1 MEEFFQQG
9 DKEREAGLE
18 ISPMCDRSNATIE
31 KSQVGFIDYIVHPLW
46 ETWAD
51 LVHPDAQDILDTL
64 EDNRD
69 WYQSQMPL
77 SPSSSSNDLKEEDE
91 PEGSGGSGA
100 SSVSQE
106 LETELSNLNIKLCS
120 LKIDKKNPLNNIST
134 SLNSSEYKN
143 KSIVVVDDVLNSGST
158 LMYAVKHFLDTELRQ
173 LKTAVL
179 VDRNHK
185 KFPIKA
191 DFKGVSLSTSIQNHV
206 KVQFDKN
213 SIEAFLL

>member
-1 MEEFFQQG
+1 MDKKKILTNSQIKRKIKRISLQIIESNFEEKAVILAGIGQNGFLLA
-9 DKEREAGLE
+9 KELNKM
-18 ISPMCDRSNATIE
+18 I
-31 KSQVGFIDYIVHPLW
+31 
-46 ETWAD
+46 
-51 LVHPDAQDILDTL
+51 
-64 EDNRD
+64 
-69 WYQSQMPL
+69 
-77 SPSSSSNDLKEEDE
+77 
-91 PEGSGGSGA
+91 
-100 SSVSQE
+100 
-106 LETELSNLNIKLCS
+106 TELSKLSIKLCS

>member
-1 MEEFFQQG
+1 MDKKKILTNSQIKRKIKRISLQIIESNIEE
-9 DKEREAGLE
+9 KEVVLAG
-18 ISPMCDRSNATIE
+18 IE
-31 KSQVGFIDYIVHPLW
+31 QNGFLL
-46 ETWAD
+46 A
-51 LVHPDAQDILDTL
+51 
-64 EDNRD
+64 
-69 WYQSQMPL
+69 
-77 SPSSSSNDLKEEDE
+77 KE
-91 PEGSGGSGA
+91 
-100 SSVSQE
+100 
-106 LETELSNLNIKLCS
+106 LNKMITELSNLNIKLCS

-206 KVQFDKN
+206 KVQFDEN

>member
-1 MEEFFQQG
+1 MDKKKILTNSQIKRKIKRISLQIIESNVEE
-9 DKEREAGLE
+9 KEVVIAG
-18 ISPMCDRSNATIE
+18 IE
-31 KSQVGFIDYIVHPLW
+31 QNGFLI
-46 ETWAD
+46 A
-51 LVHPDAQDILDTL
+51 
-64 EDNRD
+64 
-69 WYQSQMPL
+69 
-77 SPSSSSNDLKEEDE
+77 KE
-91 PEGSGGSGA
+91 
-100 SSVSQE
+100 
-106 LETELSNLNIKLCS
+106 LNKMITELSNLNIKLCS

-185 KFPIKA
+185 KFPIKV
-191 DFKGVSLSTSIQNHV
+191 DFKGLSLSTSIQNHV
-206 KVQFDKN
+206 KVEFDKN

>member
-1 MEEFFQQG
+1 MDKKKILTNSQIKRKIKRISLQIIESNFEE
-9 DKEREAGLE
+9 KEVILAG
-18 ISPMCDRSNATIE
+18 IE
-31 KSQVGFIDYIVHPLW
+31 QNGFLL
-46 ETWAD
+46 A
-51 LVHPDAQDILDTL
+51 
-64 EDNRD
+64 
-69 WYQSQMPL
+69 
-77 SPSSSSNDLKEEDE
+77 KE
-91 PEGSGGSGA
+91 
-100 SSVSQE
+100 
-106 LETELSNLNIKLCS
+106 LNKMITELSKLSIKLCS

-191 DFKGVSLSTSIQNHV
+191 DFKGVSLSTSIKNHV

>member
-1 MEEFFQQG
+1 MDKKKILTNSQIKRKIKRISLQIIESNVEE
-9 DKEREAGLE
+9 KEVVLAG
-18 ISPMCDRSNATIE
+18 IE
-31 KSQVGFIDYIVHPLW
+31 QNGFLL
-46 ETWAD
+46 A
-51 LVHPDAQDILDTL
+51 
-64 EDNRD
+64 
-69 WYQSQMPL
+69 
-77 SPSSSSNDLKEEDE
+77 KE
-91 PEGSGGSGA
+91 
-100 SSVSQE
+100 
-106 LETELSNLNIKLCS
+106 LNKMITEFSNLNIKLCS

-143 KSIVVVDDVLNSGST
+143 KSIVVIDDVLNSGST

-185 KFPIKA
+185 KFPIKV

>member
-1 MEEFFQQG
+1 MVRKIKRISLQIIESNIQEKEVVLAGIEQNGFLLAKELNKMITEF
-9 DKEREAGLE
+9 
-18 ISPMCDRSNATIE
+18 
-31 KSQVGFIDYIVHPLW
+31 
-46 ETWAD
+46 
-51 LVHPDAQDILDTL
+51 
-64 EDNRD
+64 
-69 WYQSQMPL
+69 
-77 SPSSSSNDLKEEDE
+77 
-91 PEGSGGSGA
+91 
-100 SSVSQE
+100 
-106 LETELSNLNIKLCS
+106 SNLNIKLCS

-134 SLNSSEYKN
+134 SLNSNEFKN

>member
-1 MEEFFQQG
+1 MDKKKILTNSQIKRKIKRISLQIIESNIEE
-9 DKEREAGLE
+9 KEVVLAG
-18 ISPMCDRSNATIE
+18 IE
-31 KSQVGFIDYIVHPLW
+31 QNGFLL
-46 ETWAD
+46 A
-51 LVHPDAQDILDTL
+51 
-64 EDNRD
+64 
-69 WYQSQMPL
+69 
-77 SPSSSSNDLKEEDE
+77 KE
-91 PEGSGGSGA
+91 
-100 SSVSQE
+100 
-106 LETELSNLNIKLCS
+106 LNKMITEFSNLNIKLCS

-134 SLNSSEYKN
+134 SLNFSEYKN

>member
-1 MEEFFQQG
+1 MDKKKILTNSQIKRKIKRISLQIIESNVEE
-9 DKEREAGLE
+9 KEVVLAG
-18 ISPMCDRSNATIE
+18 IE
-31 KSQVGFIDYIVHPLW
+31 QNGFLL
-46 ETWAD
+46 A
-51 LVHPDAQDILDTL
+51 
-64 EDNRD
+64 
-69 WYQSQMPL
+69 
-77 SPSSSSNDLKEEDE
+77 KE
-91 PEGSGGSGA
+91 
-100 SSVSQE
+100 
-106 LETELSNLNIKLCS
+106 LNKMITEFSNLNIKLCS

-173 LKTAVL
+173 LKTTVL

>member
-1 MEEFFQQG
+1 MDQKKILTNSQIKRKIKRISLQIIESNVEE
-9 DKEREAGLE
+9 KEVILAG
-18 ISPMCDRSNATIE
+18 IE
-31 KSQVGFIDYIVHPLW
+31 QNGFHL
-46 ETWAD
+46 A
-51 LVHPDAQDILDTL
+51 
-64 EDNRD
+64 
-69 WYQSQMPL
+69 
-77 SPSSSSNDLKEEDE
+77 KE
-91 PEGSGGSGA
+91 
-100 SSVSQE
+100 
-106 LETELSNLNIKLCS
+106 LNKMIIELSKINIKLCS

-185 KFPIKA
+185 KYPIKA

>member
-1 MEEFFQQG
+1 MDKKKILTNSQIKRKIKRISLQIIESNIEE
-9 DKEREAGLE
+9 KEVVLAG
-18 ISPMCDRSNATIE
+18 IE
-31 KSQVGFIDYIVHPLW
+31 KNGFLL
-46 ETWAD
+46 A
-51 LVHPDAQDILDTL
+51 
-64 EDNRD
+64 
-69 WYQSQMPL
+69 
-77 SPSSSSNDLKEEDE
+77 KE
-91 PEGSGGSGA
+91 
-100 SSVSQE
+100 
-106 LETELSNLNIKLCS
+106 LNKMITELSNLNVKLCS

-173 LKTAVL
+173 LKTTVL

>member
-1 MEEFFQQG
+1 MDKKKILTNSQIKRKIKRISLQIIESNIEE
-9 DKEREAGLE
+9 KEVVLAG
-18 ISPMCDRSNATIE
+18 IE
-31 KSQVGFIDYIVHPLW
+31 QNGFLL
-46 ETWAD
+46 A
-51 LVHPDAQDILDTL
+51 
-64 EDNRD
+64 
-69 WYQSQMPL
+69 
-77 SPSSSSNDLKEEDE
+77 KE
-91 PEGSGGSGA
+91 
-100 SSVSQE
+100 
-106 LETELSNLNIKLCS
+106 LNKMITELSNLNIKLCS

-134 SLNSSEYKN
+134 SLNPSEYKN

-185 KFPIKA
+185 KYPIKA

-206 KVQFDKN
+206 QVEFDKS

>member
-1 MEEFFQQG
+1 MDKKKILTNSQIKRKIKRISLQIIESNIEE
-9 DKEREAGLE
+9 KEVVLAG
-18 ISPMCDRSNATIE
+18 IE
-31 KSQVGFIDYIVHPLW
+31 QNGFLL
-46 ETWAD
+46 A
-51 LVHPDAQDILDTL
+51 
-64 EDNRD
+64 
-69 WYQSQMPL
+69 
-77 SPSSSSNDLKEEDE
+77 KE
-91 PEGSGGSGA
+91 
-100 SSVSQE
+100 
-106 LETELSNLNIKLCS
+106 LNKMITEFSNLNIKLCS

-185 KFPIKA
+185 KFPIKV

-213 SIEAFLL
+213 SIEAFLI

>member
-1 MEEFFQQG
+1 MDKKKILTNSQIKRKIKRISLQIIESNVEE
-9 DKEREAGLE
+9 KEVVLAG
-18 ISPMCDRSNATIE
+18 IE
-31 KSQVGFIDYIVHPLW
+31 QNGFLL
-46 ETWAD
+46 A
-51 LVHPDAQDILDTL
+51 
-64 EDNRD
+64 
-69 WYQSQMPL
+69 
-77 SPSSSSNDLKEEDE
+77 KE
-91 PEGSGGSGA
+91 
-100 SSVSQE
+100 
-106 LETELSNLNIKLCS
+106 LNKMITELSNLNIKLCS

-206 KVQFDKN
+206 KVQFDEN

>member
-1 MEEFFQQG
+1 MDKKKILTNSQIKRKIKRISLQIIESNVEE
-9 DKEREAGLE
+9 KEVVLAG
-18 ISPMCDRSNATIE
+18 IE
-31 KSQVGFIDYIVHPLW
+31 QNGFLL
-46 ETWAD
+46 A
-51 LVHPDAQDILDTL
+51 
-64 EDNRD
+64 
-69 WYQSQMPL
+69 
-77 SPSSSSNDLKEEDE
+77 KE
-91 PEGSGGSGA
+91 
-100 SSVSQE
+100 
-106 LETELSNLNIKLCS
+106 LNKMITELSNLNIKLCS

-134 SLNSSEYKN
+134 SLNPSEYKN

-173 LKTAVL
+173 LKTTVL

>member
-1 MEEFFQQG
+1 MDKKKILTNSQIKRKIKRISLQIIESNIEE
-9 DKEREAGLE
+9 KEVVLAG
-18 ISPMCDRSNATIE
+18 IE
-31 KSQVGFIDYIVHPLW
+31 QNGFLL
-46 ETWAD
+46 A
-51 LVHPDAQDILDTL
+51 
-64 EDNRD
+64 
-69 WYQSQMPL
+69 
-77 SPSSSSNDLKEEDE
+77 KE
-91 PEGSGGSGA
+91 
-100 SSVSQE
+100 
-106 LETELSNLNIKLCS
+106 LNKMITELSNLNIKLCS

-158 LMYAVKHFLDTELRQ
+158 LMYAVKHFLDSELRR

-185 KFPIKA
+185 KYPIKA
-191 DFKGVSLSTSIQNHV
+191 DFKGVSLSTSLQNHV

>member
-1 MEEFFQQG
+1 MDKKKILTNSQIKRKIKRISLQIIESNVEE
-9 DKEREAGLE
+9 KEVVLAG
-18 ISPMCDRSNATIE
+18 IE
-31 KSQVGFIDYIVHPLW
+31 QNGFLI
-46 ETWAD
+46 A
-51 LVHPDAQDILDTL
+51 
-64 EDNRD
+64 
-69 WYQSQMPL
+69 
-77 SPSSSSNDLKEEDE
+77 KE
-91 PEGSGGSGA
+91 
-100 SSVSQE
+100 
-106 LETELSNLNIKLCS
+106 LNKMITELSNLNIKLCS

-158 LMYAVKHFLDTELRQ
+158 LMYAVKHFLDTELRK

-191 DFKGVSLSTSIQNHV
+191 DFKGLSLSTSIQNHV
-206 KVQFDKN
+206 KVEFDKN

>member
-1 MEEFFQQG
+1 MDKKKILTNSQIKRKIKRISLQIIESNIEE
-9 DKEREAGLE
+9 KEVVLAG
-18 ISPMCDRSNATIE
+18 IE
-31 KSQVGFIDYIVHPLW
+31 QNGFLL
-46 ETWAD
+46 A
-51 LVHPDAQDILDTL
+51 
-64 EDNRD
+64 
-69 WYQSQMPL
+69 
-77 SPSSSSNDLKEEDE
+77 KE
-91 PEGSGGSGA
+91 
-100 SSVSQE
+100 
-106 LETELSNLNIKLCS
+106 LNKMITEFSNLNIKLCS

-134 SLNSSEYKN
+134 SLNSYEYKD

-191 DFKGVSLSTSIQNHV
+191 DFRGVSLSTSIQNHV
-206 KVQFDKN
+206 KVEFDKN

>member
-1 MEEFFQQG
+1 MDQKKILTNSQIKRKIKRISLQIIESNVEE
-9 DKEREAGLE
+9 KEVILAG
-18 ISPMCDRSNATIE
+18 IE
-31 KSQVGFIDYIVHPLW
+31 QNGFHL
-46 ETWAD
+46 A
-51 LVHPDAQDILDTL
+51 
-64 EDNRD
+64 
-69 WYQSQMPL
+69 
-77 SPSSSSNDLKEEDE
+77 KE
-91 PEGSGGSGA
+91 
-100 SSVSQE
+100 
-106 LETELSNLNIKLCS
+106 LNKMIIELSNLNIKLCS
-120 LKIDKKNPLNNIST
+120 LKIDKKNPLKNIST

-185 KFPIKA
+185 KYPIKA

-206 KVQFDKN
+206 KVQFDKS

>member
-1 MEEFFQQG
+1 MDKKKILTNSQIKRKIKRISLQIIESNIEE
-9 DKEREAGLE
+9 KEVVLAG
-18 ISPMCDRSNATIE
+18 IE
-31 KSQVGFIDYIVHPLW
+31 QNGFLL
-46 ETWAD
+46 A
-51 LVHPDAQDILDTL
+51 
-64 EDNRD
+64 
-69 WYQSQMPL
+69 
-77 SPSSSSNDLKEEDE
+77 KE
-91 PEGSGGSGA
+91 
-100 SSVSQE
+100 
-106 LETELSNLNIKLCS
+106 LNKMITELSNLNIKLCS

-213 SIEAFLL
+213 SIDAFLL

>member
-1 MEEFFQQG
+1 MDKKKILTNSQIKRKIKRISLQIIESNVEE
-9 DKEREAGLE
+9 KEVVLAG
-18 ISPMCDRSNATIE
+18 IE
-31 KSQVGFIDYIVHPLW
+31 QNGFLL
-46 ETWAD
+46 A
-51 LVHPDAQDILDTL
+51 
-64 EDNRD
+64 
-69 WYQSQMPL
+69 
-77 SPSSSSNDLKEEDE
+77 KE
-91 PEGSGGSGA
+91 
-100 SSVSQE
+100 
-106 LETELSNLNIKLCS
+106 LNKMITEFSNLNIKLCS

-185 KFPIKA
+185 KYPIKV

>member
-1 MEEFFQQG
+1 MDKKKILTNSQIKRKIKRISLQIIESNVEE
-9 DKEREAGLE
+9 KEVVLAG
-18 ISPMCDRSNATIE
+18 IE
-31 KSQVGFIDYIVHPLW
+31 QNGFLI
-46 ETWAD
+46 A
-51 LVHPDAQDILDTL
+51 
-64 EDNRD
+64 
-69 WYQSQMPL
+69 
-77 SPSSSSNDLKEEDE
+77 KE
-91 PEGSGGSGA
+91 
-100 SSVSQE
+100 
-106 LETELSNLNIKLCS
+106 LNKMITELSNLNIKLCS

>member
-1 MEEFFQQG
+1 MDKKKILTNSQIKRKIKRISLQIIESNIEE
-9 DKEREAGLE
+9 KEVVLAGIEQNGFLIAKE
-18 ISPMCDRSNATIE
+18 LNKMISE
-31 KSQVGFIDYIVHPLW
+31 F
-46 ETWAD
+46 
-51 LVHPDAQDILDTL
+51 
-64 EDNRD
+64 
-69 WYQSQMPL
+69 
-77 SPSSSSNDLKEEDE
+77 
-91 PEGSGGSGA
+91 
-100 SSVSQE
+100 
-106 LETELSNLNIKLCS
+106 SNLNIKLCS

>member
-1 MEEFFQQG
+1 MDKKKILTNSQIKRKIKRISLQIIESNFEE
-9 DKEREAGLE
+9 KEVILAG
-18 ISPMCDRSNATIE
+18 IE
-31 KSQVGFIDYIVHPLW
+31 QNGFLL
-46 ETWAD
+46 A
-51 LVHPDAQDILDTL
+51 
-64 EDNRD
+64 
-69 WYQSQMPL
+69 
-77 SPSSSSNDLKEEDE
+77 KE
-91 PEGSGGSGA
+91 
-100 SSVSQE
+100 
-106 LETELSNLNIKLCS
+106 LNKMITELSKLSIKLCS

-185 KFPIKA
+185 KYPIKA

-206 KVQFDKN
+206 QVQFEKN